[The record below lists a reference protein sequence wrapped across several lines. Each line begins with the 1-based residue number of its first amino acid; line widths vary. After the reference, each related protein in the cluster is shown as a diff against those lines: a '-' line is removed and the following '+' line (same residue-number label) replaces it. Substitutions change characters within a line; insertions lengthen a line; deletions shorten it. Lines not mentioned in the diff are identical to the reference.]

1 MARVLNCFFENQQ
14 LQPCNAKIIGVGIF
28 DLKELLFEFNAVD
41 LGFSGNKFTWAKG
54 NWGSAPIKRR
64 LNRGG
69 FSGNKFTWAKGN
81 WGSAPIKRRLNRG
94 VASISWRL
102 AYPNAAISHIGA
114 IKSDHSPI
122 LLDTNPKDSFTHRPF
137 RFEAAWLRDES
148 CHSVIENAWNIQA
161 SRSEFIKL
169 YKRQASTRDA
179 LRTWNKQ
186 VFGRCQDRINSLL
199 SKIKHIQEKPSS
211 QDNELTKKSL
221 QAELSEWLLRS
232 EVIWCQRSREL

>member
-41 LGFSGNKFTWAKG
+41 L
-54 NWGSAPIKRR
+54 
-64 LNRGG
+64 G

-161 SRSEFIKL
+161 SGSEFIKL

-232 EVIWCQRSREL
+232 EVIWCQRSR